1 MSLKKALF
9 ADSGIRA
16 VWMNCATRGHRR
28 ADVSPRCDQPVDG
41 GEMILRIE
49 PAGQTDRSEN
59 VSMGFSLVN
68 SNHVQASVMAT
79 VFADRVRDIARAA
92 GIDQRVLLGL
102 AIAHEIGHLLL
113 STNTHAATGLMRAR
127 WSQADLRRTKP
138 SDWRFIDRDARA
150 MQDELM
156 WRISRC
162 VRCG

>member
-1 MSLKKALF
+1 
-9 ADSGIRA
+9 
-16 VWMNCATRGHRR
+16 
-28 ADVSPRCDQPVDG
+28 
-41 GEMILRIE
+41 
-49 PAGQTDRSEN
+49 
-59 VSMGFSLVN
+59 VN